1 MGESRRPRANRSLLR
16 WEPWLVVLAIVALG
30 ADSYADP
37 DLWRHLL
44 VGRIVLQSGHL
55 PLIDTFSYTAFGQ
68 PWRQHE
74 WLAQTIMALLYGGFG
89 VVGLKV
95 LKMACAAA
103 TISLLA
109 MGMAETGAPARVQRS
124 ILIVTA
130 LALAPQMQFRPQLFS
145 YVMLS
150 LLFAL
155 MAAETYRGSSVLWV
169 AIPAFALWANLHGG
183 FVVGLGA
190 LAVYAGAVAARDLSI
205 GPGKSGRWLPGARL
219 IAIAAGCALATLVN
233 PIGLAL
239 WSNVMHSL
247 SDRFVK
253 GAIAEWRPLLS
264 ALAEQLQSWSPGAVI
279 YLVPIALFGA
289 LACSF
294 LMTPAI
300 DDAPIAAVSAVLVFS
315 ACYAVRNMALAVIA
329 VAIPL
334 TRHAGMLAR
343 QRLRAEG
350 SHSGDSRFNPAVAA
364 ALAVMLALFGGV
376 LSDRLKLGLDCPE
389 EAVAF
394 MTAHHLRGNI
404 LCDFKWGEYLM
415 WHLGPQSKV
424 FIDGRWELLYPHNV
438 MEDYIRFDQGRAGAE
453 AILDKYP
460 NDFVLVPPESRAC
473 RVVMRDGRWKV
484 IYRDAAAVLFA
495 RASFTSAHG
504 TIVPATIAA
513 GTNPAQVKLKSSGF
527 FP

>member
-16 WEPWLVVLAIVALG
+16 SEPWLVVLAIVALG

-190 LAVYAGAVAARDLSI
+190 LAVYAGAVAASRPVDR
-205 GPGKSGRWLPGARL
+205 PG
-219 IAIAAGCALATLVN
+219 
-233 PIGLAL
+233 
-239 WSNVMHSL
+239 
-247 SDRFVK
+247 
-253 GAIAEWRPLLS
+253 
-264 ALAEQLQSWSPGAVI
+264 
-279 YLVPIALFGA
+279 
-289 LACSF
+289 
-294 LMTPAI
+294 
-300 DDAPIAAVSAVLVFS
+300 
-315 ACYAVRNMALAVIA
+315 
-329 VAIPL
+329 
-334 TRHAGMLAR
+334 
-343 QRLRAEG
+343 
-350 SHSGDSRFNPAVAA
+350 
-364 ALAVMLALFGGV
+364 
-376 LSDRLKLGLDCPE
+376 
-389 EAVAF
+389 
-394 MTAHHLRGNI
+394 
-404 LCDFKWGEYLM
+404 
-415 WHLGPQSKV
+415 
-424 FIDGRWELLYPHNV
+424 
-438 MEDYIRFDQGRAGAE
+438 
-453 AILDKYP
+453 
-460 NDFVLVPPESRAC
+460 
-473 RVVMRDGRWKV
+473 
-484 IYRDAAAVLFA
+484 
-495 RASFTSAHG
+495 
-504 TIVPATIAA
+504 
-513 GTNPAQVKLKSSGF
+513 
-527 FP
+527 